1 MTSLAISSLPR
12 SEAQIMDL
20 DELTEEIFFRVNG
33 LMNRDLNKAK
43 IILGTSIKDAFLVC
57 VILFGVLIR

>member
-1 MTSLAISSLPR
+1 
-12 SEAQIMDL
+12 MDL
-20 DELTEEIFFRVNG
+20 DELTVEIFFLVNG
-33 LMNRDLNKAK
+33 LMNRDLNKAT